1 MNKKYKIL
9 FANIIVLSFV
19 LIIILTGYLINPK
32 LEFLNFNKGNSVIN
46 DISSYCQ
53 KLKNSSNKY
62 IGSNQI
68 LLWQAKLNNAKDEYN
83 IWFAKLGL
91 AKAEMNLGG
100 FDEAVSII
108 EEILNSENFQ
118 NLPDTSKVMTYTS
131 AALIYIKAA
140 EVENCVIPGG
150 SIVCQLPTDNNYKQ
164 SYKDYSYK
172 AIEVINEWL
181 IVDSENLKAKWL
193 LNIAYMSIGEYP
205 ESINK
210 DLLIEVPGQNLLSK
224 DKEFTDVSIDRGIYN
239 VDLAGGV
246 IFDDFNN
253 DGYPDLITS
262 TWDPCSSMKFYFNNG
277 IKGFKDI
284 TEESNLFAQLGGLNI
299 ISTDYNNDGYL
310 DIYVLRGGWLME
322 EGEMINSLL
331 KNNGD
336 MTFTDVTEDVKLS
349 DFAYPTQSASWGD
362 YDNDGDLDL
371 FICNESYID
380 ENGNIVYPSQL
391 FRNDNN
397 KFSDVSLVA
406 SIQNGGYCKSS
417 DWGDYNNDGLIDIFI
432 SNFGGENRLYKN
444 LGNGLFK
451 DVAKEA
457 GVVDPFYS
465 FTSWFWD
472 YDNDNDLDI
481 FSSGYEYGITKSI
494 ESFMGKIDSNYSL
507 KLYENNGA
515 GLYTDRTKDS
525 GLFKVHST
533 MGANFADVNN
543 DGYDDLYL
551 GTGYPAIDSLVPNA
565 FYINNKGLSF
575 IDETHIYG
583 LGHIQK
589 GHGVAFA
596 DYDLD
601 GDLDIFEQM
610 GGFYLSDG
618 FTNILYQNSNNINN
632 WIGIKL
638 IGSESNKIAFGA
650 KINLVCNNKNYNSIV
665 DPGGSF
671 GSSSLIKVMGIQDCK
686 NIDKLYITWPK
697 DKNIQEI
704 NNISVNQYILV
715 KETEIGYKKI
725 KFKVGNKIE

>member
-1 MNKKYKIL
+1 MYKKYKII
-9 FANIIVLSFV
+9 FVNIIVL
-19 LIIILTGYLINPK
+19 LIIFTIILIGFFINPK
-32 LEFLNFNKGNSVIN
+32 LDFFSINNGNSVIK
-46 DISSYCQ
+46 DISTYCT

-62 IGSNQI
+62 IGTNQK
-68 LLWQAKLNNAKDEYN
+68 LLWQVKLNNAKDEYN

-91 AKAEMNLGG
+91 AKVEMNLGG

-108 EEILNSENFQ
+108 EEVLGSENFQ
-118 NLPDTSKVMTYTS
+118 SLPDTSKIMTYNS

-140 EVENCVIPGG
+140 EVKNCVIPGG

-164 SYKDYSYK
+164 DYTDYSYK

-181 IVDSENLKAKWL
+181 MIDSENLMAKWL
-193 LNIAYMSIGEYP
+193 LNIVYMSIGEYP
-205 ESINK
+205 EGINN
-210 DLLIEVPGQNLLSK
+210 DLLIEVPGQNLSSIVTQ
-224 DKEFTDVSIDRGIYN
+224 FTDVSIDRGIYT

-253 DGYPDLITS
+253 DGYADLITS
-262 TWDPCSSMKFYFNNG
+262 TWDPCSSMKFYLNKG
-277 IKGFKDI
+277 INGFKDI
-284 TEESNLFAQLGGLNI
+284 TVNSNLSTQLGGLNI
-299 ISTDYNNDGYL
+299 VSTDYNNDGYL

-336 MTFTDVTEDVKLS
+336 LTFTDVTQEVNLS

-371 FICNESYID
+371 FICNESYKD
-380 ENGNIVYPSQL
+380 ENENIIYPSQL
-391 FRNDNN
+391 FNNNNN
-397 KFSDVSLVA
+397 KFLDVSVQA
-406 SIQNGGYCKSS
+406 SISNDRYCKSS
-417 DWGDYNNDGLIDIFI
+417 DWGDYNNDGLIDLFI
-432 SNFGGENRLYKN
+432 SNYGGENRLYKN
-444 LGNGLFK
+444 LGNGLFE
-451 DVAKEA
+451 DIAREI
-457 GVVDPFYS
+457 GITDPYYS

-472 YDNDNDLDI
+472 YDNDGDLDI
-481 FSSGYEYGITKSI
+481 FSSGYEYGIIKSI
-494 ESFMGKIDSNYSL
+494 ESFMGKIDLNYSL
-507 KLYENNGA
+507 KLYENNGE
-515 GLYTDRTKDS
+515 GLYRDNTQ
-525 GLFKVHST
+525 GLGLLKVHST
-533 MGANFADVNN
+533 MGANFGDVNN

-565 FYINNKGLSF
+565 FYFNNEGLSF
-575 IDETHIYG
+575 VDKTHIYG

-618 FTNILYQNSNNINN
+618 FTNILYQNSNNTNN

-638 IGSESNKIAFGA
+638 IGDKSGKIALGA
-650 KINLVCNNKNYNSIV
+650 KINLVCDNKNYNSIV
-665 DPGGSF
+665 EPGGSF

-686 NIDKLYITWPK
+686 NIDKLYITWPR
-697 DKNIQEI
+697 DQSIQEI
-704 NNISVNQYILV
+704 NNISVNQYILI
-715 KETEIGYKKI
+715 KESELGYEKI
-725 KFKVGNKIE
+725 KFIVGNKIE

>member
-1 MNKKYKIL
+1 VYKKYKIL
-9 FANIIVLSFV
+9 FANIIVLSVV
-19 LIIILTGYLINPK
+19 LIMILIGYFINPK
-32 LEFLNFNKGNSVIN
+32 FDFFSFNKGNSVIN
-46 DISSYCQ
+46 DISSYCL

-62 IGSNQI
+62 IGSNQK

-108 EEILNSENFQ
+108 EEILNSGNFQ
-118 NLPDTSKVMTYTS
+118 SLPDTSKVMTYTS

-164 SYKDYSYK
+164 RYKDYSYK
-172 AIEVINEWL
+172 AIDVLNEWL
-181 IVDSENLKAKWL
+181 IIDSGNLKAKWL

-210 DLLIEVPGQNLLSK
+210 ALLIDVPGQNLSST
-224 DKEFTDVSIDRGIYN
+224 DKEFIDVSIDSGIYN

-277 IKGFKDI
+277 VNGFKDI
-284 TEESNLFAQLGGLNI
+284 TEESNLFTQLGGLNI

-336 MTFTDVTEDVKLS
+336 MTFTDVTEDANLS

-371 FICNESYID
+371 FICNESHID
-380 ENGNIVYPSQL
+380 ENGNIIYPSQL
-391 FRNDNN
+391 FRNDDN
-397 KFSDVSLVA
+397 KFFDVSSVA

-457 GVVDPFYS
+457 GVLDPFYS

-472 YDNDNDLDI
+472 YDNDDDLDI

-494 ESFMGKIDSNYSL
+494 ESFMGKTDSNYSL

-515 GLYTDRTKDS
+515 GLYMDRTKDS

-565 FYINNKGLSF
+565 FYINNQGLSF

-650 KINLVCNNKNYNSIV
+650 KINLICNNKNYNIVV

-725 KFKVGNKIE
+725 KFKVGKKIE

>member
-1 MNKKYKIL
+1 MYKKYKIIFVNL
-9 FANIIVLSFV
+9 IVLLIIF
-19 LIIILTGYLINPK
+19 IIILIGFFINPK
-32 LEFLNFNKGNSVIN
+32 LDFLSFNNGNSVIK
-46 DISSYCQ
+46 DISTYCT

-62 IGSNQI
+62 IGTNQK
-68 LLWQAKLNNAKDEYN
+68 LLWQGKLNNAKDEYN

-91 AKAEMNLGG
+91 AKAEMSLGG
-100 FDEAVSII
+100 FDEAINII
-108 EEILNSENFQ
+108 EEVLSSENFQ
-118 NLPDTSKVMTYTS
+118 NLPDTSKVMTYNT

-140 EVENCVIPGG
+140 EVKNCVIPGG

-164 SYKDYSYK
+164 DYTDYSYK

-181 IVDSENLKAKWL
+181 MIDSENLKAKWL
-193 LNIAYMSIGEYP
+193 LNIVYMSIGEYP

-210 DLLIEVPGQNLLSK
+210 DLLIEVPGQNLSSIHTG
-224 DKEFTDVSIDRGIYN
+224 FIDVSIDSGIYN

-262 TWDPCSSMKFYFNNG
+262 TWDPCSSMKFYLNKG
-277 IKGFKDI
+277 INGFKDI
-284 TEESNLFAQLGGLNI
+284 TENSNLSTQLGGLNI
-299 ISTDYNNDGYL
+299 ISTDYNNDGFL

-336 MTFTDVTEDVKLS
+336 MTFTDVTQDVNLS

-371 FICNESYID
+371 FICNESYKG
-380 ENGNIVYPSQL
+380 ENENIIYPSQL
-391 FRNDNN
+391 FNNNNN
-397 KFSDVSLVA
+397 KFLDVSIQT
-406 SIQNGGYCKSS
+406 SISNDRYCKSS
-417 DWGDYNNDGLIDIFI
+417 DWGDYNNDGLIDLFI
-432 SNFGGENRLYKN
+432 SNFAGENRLYKN
-444 LGNGLFK
+444 FGNGLFK
-451 DVAKEA
+451 DIAREI
-457 GVVDPFYS
+457 GITDPYYS

-472 YDNDNDLDI
+472 YDNDGDLDI
-481 FSSGYEYGITKSI
+481 FSSGYENGIIKSI
-494 ESFMGKIDSNYSL
+494 ESFMGKVDSNYSL
-507 KLYENNGA
+507 KLYENNGE
-515 GLYTDRTKDS
+515 GLYRDNTQS
-525 GLFKVHST
+525 LGLLKVHST
-533 MGANFADVNN
+533 MGANFGDVNN

-551 GTGYPAIDSLVPNA
+551 GTGYPAIDSFVPNA
-565 FYINNKGLSF
+565 FYFNKEGLSF
-575 IDETHIYG
+575 VDKTHIYG

-618 FTNILYQNSNNINN
+618 FTNILYQNSNITNN

-638 IGSESNKIAFGA
+638 IGDKSGKIALGA
-650 KINLVCNNKNYNSIV
+650 KLNLVCDNKNYNNIV
-665 DPGGSF
+665 EPGGSF

-686 NIDKLYITWPK
+686 NIDKLYITWPR
-697 DKNIQEI
+697 DQSIQEI
-704 NNISVNQYILV
+704 NNIAVNQYILI
-715 KETEIGYKKI
+715 KESELGYKKI
-725 KFKVGNKIE
+725 NFKVGNKIE

>member
-108 EEILNSENFQ
+108 EEILHSENFQ

-172 AIEVINEWL
+172 AIDVINEWL
-181 IVDSENLKAKWL
+181 IIDSENLKAKWL

-210 DLLIEVPGQNLLSK
+210 DLLIDVPGQNLSST
-224 DKEFTDVSIDRGIYN
+224 DKEFIDVSIERGIYN

-284 TEESNLFAQLGGLNI
+284 TEE
-299 ISTDYNNDGYL
+299 
-310 DIYVLRGGWLME
+310 
-322 EGEMINSLL
+322 
-331 KNNGD
+331 
-336 MTFTDVTEDVKLS
+336 
-349 DFAYPTQSASWGD
+349 
-362 YDNDGDLDL
+362 
-371 FICNESYID
+371 
-380 ENGNIVYPSQL
+380 
-391 FRNDNN
+391 
-397 KFSDVSLVA
+397 
-406 SIQNGGYCKSS
+406 
-417 DWGDYNNDGLIDIFI
+417 
-432 SNFGGENRLYKN
+432 
-444 LGNGLFK
+444 
-451 DVAKEA
+451 
-457 GVVDPFYS
+457 
-465 FTSWFWD
+465 
-472 YDNDNDLDI
+472 
-481 FSSGYEYGITKSI
+481 
-494 ESFMGKIDSNYSL
+494 
-507 KLYENNGA
+507 
-515 GLYTDRTKDS
+515 
-525 GLFKVHST
+525 
-533 MGANFADVNN
+533 
-543 DGYDDLYL
+543 
-551 GTGYPAIDSLVPNA
+551 
-565 FYINNKGLSF
+565 
-575 IDETHIYG
+575 
-583 LGHIQK
+583 
-589 GHGVAFA
+589 
-596 DYDLD
+596 
-601 GDLDIFEQM
+601 
-610 GGFYLSDG
+610 
-618 FTNILYQNSNNINN
+618 
-632 WIGIKL
+632 
-638 IGSESNKIAFGA
+638 
-650 KINLVCNNKNYNSIV
+650 
-665 DPGGSF
+665 
-671 GSSSLIKVMGIQDCK
+671 
-686 NIDKLYITWPK
+686 
-697 DKNIQEI
+697 
-704 NNISVNQYILV
+704 
-715 KETEIGYKKI
+715 
-725 KFKVGNKIE
+725 